1 MRENAKQE
9 MPVEDQFYDYP
20 DRPVPADKRRT
31 QLNIAV
37 VTTGMAVAMST
48 LYTGS
53 ALAEVMSY
61 KDGVISILA
70 GCVILLVIATLTGNI
85 GADHGVSTSM
95 LARHPF
101 GRKGS
106 NIVGL
111 ILAISMLGWFSYQC
125 GYFGETISLLLP
137 GHLLTSPVAATIWG
151 GIFMMSTAIVGYKGM
166 TYLSMAAAPL
176 LLGMCL
182 YCGVMAVAQTGMQTI
197 MSQNPEHPAG
207 IGIGITIV
215 VGGWITGAVLQP
227 DISRYAR
234 NRMHNTRGVL
244 MAIIVFAA
252 ANWGGF
258 VIAKATRSSSI
269 MEGLQ
274 LLGMG
279 TIGLLIVVLG
289 QWTSNDNNLYSA
301 VLAIINVKPG
311 INKHIVS
318 AVCGVVFTLLAVT
331 GIQNH
336 FVGFLSLLGTFLPPI
351 GTVLVADYNLGRKKK
366 EYHFEGTEIF
376 EDYKPLAFISII
388 LGGGI
393 AYVIPWGSTA
403 INSMI
408 VTFIIYVAGDKIM
421 ALASSDEG
429 AENEA

>member
-1 MRENAKQE
+1 
-9 MPVEDQFYDYP
+9 
-20 DRPVPADKRRT
+20 
-31 QLNIAV
+31 
-37 VTTGMAVAMST
+37 
-48 LYTGS
+48 
-53 ALAEVMSY
+53 
-61 KDGVISILA
+61 
-70 GCVILLVIATLTGNI
+70 
-85 GADHGVSTSM
+85 
-95 LARHPF
+95 
-101 GRKGS
+101 
-106 NIVGL
+106 
-111 ILAISMLGWFSYQC
+111 
-125 GYFGETISLLLP
+125 
-137 GHLLTSPVAATIWG
+137 
-151 GIFMMSTAIVGYKGM
+151 
-166 TYLSMAAAPL
+166 
-176 LLGMCL
+176 
-182 YCGVMAVAQTGMQTI
+182 
-197 MSQNPEHPAG
+197 
-207 IGIGITIV
+207 
-215 VGGWITGAVLQP
+215 
-227 DISRYAR
+227 
-234 NRMHNTRGVL
+234 
-244 MAIIVFAA
+244 
-252 ANWGGF
+252 
-258 VIAKATRSSSI
+258 

-301 VLAIINVKPG
+301 ALAIINVKPG

-376 EDYKPLAFISII
+376 ADYKPLAFISII

>member
-1 MRENAKQE
+1 
-9 MPVEDQFYDYP
+9 
-20 DRPVPADKRRT
+20 
-31 QLNIAV
+31 
-37 VTTGMAVAMST
+37 
-48 LYTGS
+48 
-53 ALAEVMSY
+53 
-61 KDGVISILA
+61 
-70 GCVILLVIATLTGNI
+70 
-85 GADHGVSTSM
+85 
-95 LARHPF
+95 
-101 GRKGS
+101 
-106 NIVGL
+106 
-111 ILAISMLGWFSYQC
+111 
-125 GYFGETISLLLP
+125 
-137 GHLLTSPVAATIWG
+137 
-151 GIFMMSTAIVGYKGM
+151 
-166 TYLSMAAAPL
+166 
-176 LLGMCL
+176 
-182 YCGVMAVAQTGMQTI
+182 
-197 MSQNPEHPAG
+197 
-207 IGIGITIV
+207 
-215 VGGWITGAVLQP
+215 
-227 DISRYAR
+227 
-234 NRMHNTRGVL
+234 MHNTRGVL
-244 MAIIVFAA
+244 MAIIVFAV

-301 VLAIINVKPG
+301 ALAIINVKPG